1 MEGQDIQPPEG
12 DTSPRPGSPGVPRVA
27 YSSLDRLFSQ
37 SGVFDSIARDSH
49 QYGTLSVIDRFAA
62 FSDPITVLGNLMVT
76 LKEHNIPGPRLLRM
90 KNEFTI
96 PLGQGAQSEVFAF
109 DESILSEVGLNPKN
123 LPGPIE
129 DLTKVAVKRS
139 RVTRP
144 RSRRFQSSPT
154 TISSEEFVFQCSA
167 AHQEIDILCQNSF
180 RKHPNIVR
188 LLSWGLCLD
197 TLEEDDEE
205 SPRLPLLILER
216 AACNLSEFLTHPAAY
231 TSKNTFN
238 NLHGIC
244 LDVGRGL
251 DAIHKASIAHG
262 DLKPENILIFQNSGK
277 WVAKLCDFGLSASES
292 GSSSGSIEYRGTPGW
307 RPPEYY
313 RQDRNPL
320 NVRGIQLCDIF
331 SFGLIVWSVFRHGG
345 QPPLSPTHEMNG
357 NAFGLATQ
365 ELTKLGIIP
374 KHEHRRVIL
383 TVQGAL
389 LEDANA
395 RLRHPWKYL
404 DKENYQ
410 HVGARV
416 RLRRE
421 LAKKTRNFR
430 HAIRDYLNPERD
442 EYANGSSSKL
452 RRERTC
458 LCCLPGWQQLEDDD
472 PAPEPQLVASPERHQ
487 AYLDAFETYCKPFG
501 LANPGS
507 IDMFQH
513 RVRACFSEPRLR
525 ILHDNLAAAIQRRDE
540 VQTYALARL
549 RSRFPLCCWAKIRK
563 GRLTNMISQY
573 VQDTHDFV
581 VLAWLCRGDIGA
593 SELHDEKHMESIF
606 RLVCAKPRSFGYRF
620 IRNDHLT
627 IQQRVARF
635 LLLLEHG
642 ARIETVLNS
651 EGETVFLRFLRL
663 SAEFSKN
670 GYGDLSVKDI
680 CISFK
685 RLVGSKHI
693 LPSTRFY
700 MTGELPE
707 LAEDTTGCTNTALHD
722 AVLAENYS
730 VVESLVRSGFFINA
744 LNRDNR
750 PALYVAL
757 HRQQQQLQPS
767 SSLSSAMSKVQ
778 KTQRRTDNNSLYRII
793 ALLQQNTASNIDI
806 NLLPLKSSGI
816 PLGWEKQELNSL
828 RRSEESEN
836 PVPSFFYDVLSASST
851 FKQPRFSLYEDRRLA
866 LGARRF
872 SASGQSYYLDLLRF
886 ISPSSVEEDTQDL
899 FADIDVFDDE
909 WFKNEPW
916 TLVPPGSADGQ
927 TPPLPLTTQDLAA
940 VRSRRHKSRSISMG
954 RGILGLSYKW
964 PGG

>member
-1 MEGQDIQPPEG
+1 MEGQDIHPPDG
-12 DTSPRPGSPGVPRVA
+12 DTSPRPGSPGLPRVA
-27 YSSLDRLFSQ
+27 FSSLDRLFSQ
-37 SGVFDSIARDSH
+37 SGVLDSIARGSH
-49 QYGTLSVIDRFAA
+49 QYGTFSVIDRFAA

-76 LKEHNIPGPRLLRM
+76 LKEHHIPGPRLLRM
-90 KNEFTI
+90 RSEFTL

-109 DESILSEVGLNPKN
+109 NESVLSEVGLNPKN
-123 LPGPIE
+123 LPAPIE
-129 DLTKVAVKRS
+129 DLTRVAVKRS
-139 RVTRP
+139 RITRP
-144 RSRRFQSSPT
+144 RSRRFQTSPVA
-154 TISSEEFVFQCSA
+154 ISSEEFVFQCSA

-216 AACNLSEFLTHPAAY
+216 ALSNLSEFLAHPAVY
-231 TSKNTFN
+231 PPKHTFN
-238 NLHGIC
+238 DLHSIC

-251 DAIHKASIAHG
+251 DAIHKTSIAHG
-262 DLKPENILIFQNSGK
+262 DLKPENILIFQDSGK

-313 RQDRNPL
+313 RQDRDPL
-320 NVRGIQLCDIF
+320 NVRGVQLCDIF
-331 SFGLIVWSVFRHGG
+331 AFGLIVWSVFRHDG
-345 QPPLSPTHEMNG
+345 QPPLSHETEMSG

-365 ELTKLGIIP
+365 QLTNIGTIP

-389 LEDANA
+389 LENANT

-410 HVGARV
+410 RVGVRV

-421 LAKKTRNFR
+421 LAKKTRNVR
-430 HAIRDYLNPERD
+430 HAIRGYLNPESG
-442 EYANGSSSKL
+442 EYADGLSPRSL
-452 RRERTC
+452 REKIC
-458 LCCLPGWQQLEDDD
+458 LCCLPGWQQLEDDG
-472 PAPEPQLVASPERHQ
+472 PAPEPQLVASPQRHE
-487 AYLDAFETYCKPFG
+487 AYLEAFKTYCKPFG
-501 LANPGS
+501 LANPTS

-513 RVRACFSEPRLR
+513 PVRACFSEPRLR
-525 ILHDNLAAAIQRRDE
+525 ILHDNLAASIHRRDE

-549 RSRFPLCCWAKIRK
+549 RSRFPICCWAKIRK
-563 GRLTNMISQY
+563 GQLNNMIDRY

-606 RLVCAKPRSFGYRF
+606 RLVCAKPHSFGYRF
-620 IRNDHLT
+620 IRNDQLS

-642 ARIETVLNS
+642 ARIETVLNPD
-651 EGETVFLRFLRL
+651 GETVFLRFLRL

-685 RLVGSKHI
+685 RLVKSKHI
-693 LPSTRFY
+693 MTSTRFY
-700 MTGELPE
+700 VTGELPE

-730 VVESLVRSGFFINA
+730 AVESLVRSGFFINA
-744 LNRDNR
+744 LNRENR

-757 HRQQQQLQPS
+757 HKQQQQLQPS
-767 SSLSSAMSKVQ
+767 LSTISKIQKVQ
-778 KTQRRTDNNSLYRII
+778 RRMDNNSLYRII
-793 ALLQQNTASNIDI
+793 ALLQQNTASSIDI

-828 RRSEESEN
+828 GQSQE
-836 PVPSFFYDVLSASST
+836 PQGPIPSFFYDVLSASST

-866 LGARRF
+866 LGARKF

-886 ISPSSVEEDTQDL
+886 ISPSSGEEDTQDVL
-899 FADIDVFDDE
+899 ADIDVFDDK
-909 WFKNEPW
+909 WFQNEPW

-927 TPPLPLTTQDLAA
+927 TPPAPLTTQDLAA
-940 VRSRRHKSRSISMG
+940 VRARRRNSRSISMG
-954 RGILGLSYKW
+954 RGILGLSYKRS
-964 PGG
+964 GG